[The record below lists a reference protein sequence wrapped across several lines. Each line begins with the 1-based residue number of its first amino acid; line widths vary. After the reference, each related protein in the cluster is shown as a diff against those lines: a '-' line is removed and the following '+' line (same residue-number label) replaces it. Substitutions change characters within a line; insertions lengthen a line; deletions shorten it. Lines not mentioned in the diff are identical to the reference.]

1 MDKARRAINL
11 EPKQSDLQPIE
22 SPSSSSSSN
31 FDSLTGMRKRKFTAV
46 ADATPDKS
54 EEVLWDKMDQSD
66 YERGVVREVVGGII
80 MPAKFN
86 VLVFWANPLIKAKF
100 RARFRVFLGNFA
112 AINHEAT
119 SESTFSEAGRAFT
132 KSRTSLDPQQLCDHV
147 VCCSGERSAPTSSDD
162 VLAMYKKIAAE
173 KLARKAAAGAAA
185 AESAAAAAASAA
197 ATAATAAAVAAAANA
212 AAVIAGLS

>member
-1 MDKARRAINL
+1 
-11 EPKQSDLQPIE
+11 
-22 SPSSSSSSN
+22 
-31 FDSLTGMRKRKFTAV
+31 
-46 ADATPDKS
+46 
-54 EEVLWDKMDQSD
+54 MDQPD

-147 VCCSGERSAPTSSDD
+147 VCCSGERSVPTASENF
-162 VLAMYKKIAAE
+162 LAMYERIAAE
-173 KLARKAAAGAAA
+173 KLARKAAAAG
-185 AESAAAAAASAA
+185 
-197 ATAATAAAVAAAANA
+197 TAAAVAAAANA

>member
-1 MDKARRAINL
+1 MLD
-11 EPKQSDLQPIE
+11 
-22 SPSSSSSSN
+22 
-31 FDSLTGMRKRKFTAV
+31 
-46 ADATPDKS
+46 
-54 EEVLWDKMDQSD
+54 
-66 YERGVVREVVGGII
+66 
-80 MPAKFN
+80 
-86 VLVFWANPLIKAKF
+86 FWANPLIKAKF
-100 RARFRVFLGNFA
+100 RLRFRVFLGNFA

-173 KLARKAAAGAAA
+173 KFSRKAAAWAAA
-185 AESAAAAAASAA
+185 TESATAAAA